1 VNNSAGTS
9 CRKLNGMLA
18 TLSARCVI
26 SIESN
31 ILQSS
36 CSTPQFFSEE
46 NSKCPPAKEKI
57 ISTSQRM
64 FVFKEQT
71 DY

>member
-1 VNNSAGTS
+1 MDTNNFLIEFLDNLHTVNNSVGIS
-9 CRKLNGMLA
+9 CRILNGTLLI
-18 TLSARCVI
+18 LSARCVI

-46 NSKCPPAKEKI
+46 N
-57 ISTSQRM
+57 
-64 FVFKEQT
+64 
-71 DY
+71 

>member
-1 VNNSAGTS
+1 MFIHTVNNSTGIV
-9 CRKLNGMLA
+9 CRKWNGTLA
-18 TLSARCVI
+18 ILSAKCVK

-46 NSKCPPAKEKI
+46 NSKWLPPRKK
-57 ISTSQRM
+57 
-64 FVFKEQT
+64 
-71 DY
+71 